1 MRLRL
6 LVRFDN
12 LEWGVNGEK
21 LNCVRKWEERLH
33 AMLFDSDGA
42 GFSVAS
48 VSLKELR
55 KMWNHG
61 KVVFLICFMVLKFPR
76 LHLLFL

>member
-1 MRLRL
+1 
-6 LVRFDN
+6 
-12 LEWGVNGEK
+12 
-21 LNCVRKWEERLH
+21 
-33 AMLFDSDGA
+33 MLCSLMPLMVDSDGA

-55 KMWNHG
+55 EMWNHG

-76 LHLLFL
+76 LHLLLL

>member
-1 MRLRL
+1 M
-6 LVRFDN
+6 
-12 LEWGVNGEK
+12 ECYGEK
-21 LNCVRKWEERLH
+21 LNCVRKWEKRLH
-33 AMLFDSDGA
+33 AMPLMVDSDGA

-55 KMWNHG
+55 EMWNHG

-76 LHLLFL
+76 LHLLLL

>member
-1 MRLRL
+1 MSGSGKR
-6 LVRFDN
+6 
-12 LEWGVNGEK
+12 G
-21 LNCVRKWEERLH
+21 C
-33 AMLFDSDGA
+33 MLCSLMPLMVDSDGA

-55 KMWNHG
+55 EMWNHG

-76 LHLLFL
+76 LHLLLL